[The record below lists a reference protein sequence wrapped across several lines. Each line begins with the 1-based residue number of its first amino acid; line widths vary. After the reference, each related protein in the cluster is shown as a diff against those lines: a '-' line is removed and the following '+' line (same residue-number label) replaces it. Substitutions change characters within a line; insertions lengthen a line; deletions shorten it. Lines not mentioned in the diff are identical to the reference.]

1 MDLQH
6 CIACSGVVM
15 ALQSNAYAARATAST
30 VRKIGLAKR
39 ISD

>member
-6 CIACSGVVM
+6 CIACSGVAV

-30 VRKIGLAKR
+30 ARKTDVPNR
-39 ISD
+39 IID